1 MTRARITLFVCAL
14 ALAVYPLAITSTFG
28 QRVGVLVLLA
38 ALSGTAW
45 NIVGGYAE
53 QVSIGHA
60 VFYGIGAYAPLLFY
74 TNVKGNPILMIPVGM
89 VLAALVALCVGIPTF
104 RLRGHYFSMATL
116 ALGQLFLLGVTI
128 APALGAASGLSGPV
142 EQNPWQLSMRSPVP
156 YYYVFL
162 VALALM
168 IGLVA
173 WLERNRLG
181 FYLRAIQ
188 ASERAARSLG
198 VPVYRYKLI
207 ALMISAACT
216 ALAGSFYAL
225 FVGFVN
231 PESVFGL
238 LISVQIVIVATLG
251 GAGTLYGPL
260 LGAAILVPTQEWANA
275 TFGGGGTG
283 LSYVVYGAVIM
294 VLTRF
299 EPGGL
304 LGLWKRLRIRAA
316 ASA

>member
-1 MTRARITLFVCAL
+1 MTRPRLTLIVCAL
-14 ALAVYPLAITSTFG
+14 ALVVYPFIMTSTFG

-60 VFYGIGAYAPLLFY
+60 VFYGIGAYVPLLFY
-74 TNVKGNPILMIPVGM
+74 TQTKGNPVLMIPFAM
-89 VLAALVALCVGIPTF
+89 ALAALVALCIGIPTF

-116 ALGQLFLLGVTI
+116 ALGELFLLGVTI
-128 APALGAASGLSGPV
+128 TPALGGASGLSGPV
-142 EQNPWQLSMRSPVP
+142 EQNPWELSMRSPLP
-156 YYYVFL
+156 YYYVLL

-173 WLERNRLG
+173 WLERNRVG
-181 FYLRAIQ
+181 YYLRAIQ
-188 ASERAARSLG
+188 SSERAARSLG

-231 PESVFGL
+231 PDSVFGL
-238 LISVQIVIVATLG
+238 LVSVQMVIVATLG

-260 LGAAILVPTQEWANA
+260 LGAVILVPTQEWANA

-304 LGLWKRLRIRAA
+304 LGLWNRLRFRAA

>member
-1 MTRARITLFVCAL
+1 VTKPRL
-14 ALAVYPLAITSTFG
+14 ALLTGAIIFAIYPLIVSSTFG

-38 ALSGTAW
+38 ALSGIAW
-45 NIVGGYAE
+45 NVIGGYAE

-60 VFYGIGAYAPLLFY
+60 VFYGIGAYLPLLYY
-74 TNVKGNPILMIPVGM
+74 TRTQSNPVVMIPLAM
-89 VLAALVALCVGIPTF
+89 ALAALVALAIGIPTF

-116 ALGQLFLLGVTI
+116 ALGQLFVLGVTI
-128 APALGAASGLSGPV
+128 APALGGASGLSGPV
-142 EQNPWQLSMRSPVP
+142 EQNPWELSMRSPVP

-168 IGLVA
+168 LALVA
-173 WLERNRLG
+173 WLERHRVG

-188 ASERAARSLG
+188 SSERAARSLG

-207 ALMISAACT
+207 ALMISAALT

-231 PESVFGL
+231 PDSVFGL
-238 LISVQIVIVATLG
+238 LVSVQMVIVATLG

-283 LSYVVYGAVIM
+283 LSYVIYGAVIM

-304 LGLWKRLRIRAA
+304 LGLWKRLRFRAA